1 MTSFRVT
8 EEAVSTLTPRLFD
21 FQQFQALKALNAL
34 ALSNLHPEFHWLT
47 FTVSLHRDVHA
58 LARYESISIESALA
72 LPIHSRISLLQH
84 PC

>member
-34 ALSNLHPEFHWLT
+34 TLSDNSIQN
-47 FTVSLHRDVHA
+47 FTG
-58 LARYESISIESALA
+58 
-72 LPIHSRISLLQH
+72 LPLRFRFTAMSTRLRAMNHQYGECTC
-84 PC
+84 PPDT